1 MTRTA
6 NPAELKI
13 DREFAHDL
21 SLPASGSLE
30 QARADDDLRP
40 SERKSEIA
48 SGRKNDSPPV
58 VEAPPVRAR
67 PLWFRITALKT
78 AIRLAAVCVAPWRVQ
93 PDHRPLVD
101 MLQSA
106 MVGTVDFC
114 IRHAW
119 WVIFFGVTLGVL
131 STGYAA
137 KHFAI
142 TTDINQLI
150 SRDVPWTQRQAAFE
164 SEFPQWGIMAVIE
177 APTPE
182 LASQATTKLMEA
194 LSTRTDVIRAIR
206 RPGGGNFFERSG
218 LLFQSPQQLGRTT
231 KDLTEAA
238 PLLETLA
245 ADPSLRGELDALSF
259 GVMGVQRGKIKL
271 DDLTRPLSLVA
282 DTLSDVFSGR
292 PTSFSFR
299 ALASGAPASAR
310 DLREIVEIDPK
321 LNFRALEPGLT
332 ATDAIKRATQD
343 LNLAERYQAR
353 IRLTGPVPINDDEF
367 GTLTQG
373 AALNAMICIAVV
385 LLILWLALRSPRII
399 LAVLLNLI
407 VGLVATAAFGLLMV
421 GAFNLISVAFAALF
435 IGIGLD
441 FGIQFS
447 VRYRSERHDHEDILK
462 ALKSAAE
469 KSGSPLAL
477 AAAATM
483 IGFFSFLPTDYRGL
497 SELGQIAG
505 CGMLV
510 AFVMSI
516 TLLPA
521 LLRVLHPPGE
531 PHSMGF
537 SFLAPAD
544 RFTQRH
550 RIPILVTTL
559 VAVMALSPLLYFVHF
574 DFNPLNLRNSRV
586 ESVATFLDLRKDPD
600 TGANSIEIS
609 APSLDDANAMAKRL
623 AALPQVRRATTLSS
637 FVPDDENQKLNQ
649 IEQTAGALDATLN
662 PKELDP
668 SPTDKEVVDDLTAT
682 ADSLR
687 KVASGQQGPGAAA
700 ARRAAALFTRLALAD
715 PSMRTKAASTFV
727 PPLQVSLEGL
737 RQALKPERITI
748 GNLPAEVKSDWLT
761 GDGHARVQLLPNGDP
776 NDNNVLKSF
785 ATTVL
790 KVEPSATGAAV
801 SFVESGR
808 TVVRAFVE
816 AGICAL
822 VAIAFLL
829 WIALRRL
836 GDVLLTLVPLLLAG
850 VVTMELSVILG
861 LALNFANIIA
871 LPLLLGVGVAFKIY
885 YIMAWRTG
893 KTGLLASTL
902 TRAVVFSA
910 MTTATGFGS
919 LWLSND
925 PGTSSM
931 GKLMALSL
939 VSTLAA
945 AVLFQP
951 LLMGPP
957 RLHG

>member
-6 NPAELKI
+6 NPTELKI
-13 DREFAHDL
+13 DRKFAHDED
-21 SLPASGSLE
+21 LPVSRFLE
-30 QARADDDLRP
+30 QATQADNPRP
-40 SERKSEIA
+40 SEQKSEIA
-48 SGRKNDSPPV
+48 SVRNMHPLPV
-58 VEAPPVRAR
+58 VEAPAVRAR
-67 PLWFRITALKT
+67 PLWGALTALET
-78 AIRLAAVCVAPWRVQ
+78 ARGRPWPIE

-101 MLQSA
+101 TLKSTI
-106 MVGTVDFC
+106 VRTVEFC

-119 WVIFFGVTLGVL
+119 WVILFGMTLGVL
-131 STGYAA
+131 STAYAA

-150 SRDVPWTQRQAAFE
+150 SHAVPWTQREAAFE
-164 SEFPQWGIMAVIE
+164 SEFPQWGIMAVVE

-182 LASQATTKLMEA
+182 LTSQATTKLMEA
-194 LSTRTDVIRAIR
+194 LSTRADVIRAVR
-206 RPGGGNFFERSG
+206 RPGGGSFFERNG
-218 LLFQSPQQLGRTT
+218 LLFQSSQQLGRMTEG
-231 KDLTEAA
+231 LTEAA
-238 PLLETLA
+238 PILETVA
-245 ADPSLRGELDALSF
+245 ADPSLRGELDALSL
-259 GVMGVQRGKIKL
+259 GVIGVQRGKLKL
-271 DDLTRPLSLVA
+271 DDLTRPLSMVA

-299 ALASGAPASAR
+299 ALASGAPASAH
-310 DLREIVEIDPK
+310 DLRGIIEIDPK
-321 LNFRALEPGLT
+321 LDFRALEPGLA
-332 ATDAIKRATQD
+332 ATDAIKRTAQD
-343 LNLAERYQAR
+343 LNLADRYQAR
-353 IRLTGPVPINDDEF
+353 VRLTGRVPINDDEF
-367 GTLTQG
+367 GTLKQG
-373 AALNAMICIAVV
+373 AALNAVICIAAVF
-385 LLILWLALRSPRII
+385 LILWLALRSPRII
-399 LAVLLNLI
+399 LAVVLNLI
-407 VGLVATAAFGLLMV
+407 VGLAATAAFGLLMV

-447 VRYRSERHDHEDILK
+447 VRYRSERHDHEDILA

-505 CGMLV
+505 CGMLI
-510 AFVMSI
+510 AFAMSI

-531 PHSMGF
+531 SRSMGF

-559 VAVMALSPLLYFVHF
+559 VAVMALSPLLYFVRF

-586 ESVATFLDLRKDPD
+586 ESVATFLDLRKDPE

-609 APSLDDANAMAKRL
+609 APSLDAANAMAKRL
-623 AALPQVRRATTLSS
+623 SALPEVRRAMTLSS
-637 FVPDDENQKLNQ
+637 FVPDDENEKLNQ
-649 IEQTAGALDATLN
+649 IKQTADALDATLN

-668 SPTDKEVVDDLTAT
+668 PPTDKEIVDDLTAT
-682 ADSLR
+682 AESLR
-687 KVASGQQGPGAAA
+687 KVASDQQGLGAAA
-700 ARRAAALFTRLALAD
+700 ARRAAALFTRLAQAD
-715 PSMRTKAASTFV
+715 PSMRAKAAATFV
-727 PPLQVSLEGL
+727 PPLQLSLEGL
-737 RQALKPERITI
+737 REALKPQRIAI
-748 GNLPAEVKSDWLT
+748 GNLPAEVKSDWLAR
-761 GDGHARVQLLPNGDP
+761 GGRARVQLLPNGDP
-776 NDNNVLKSF
+776 NDNNVLKAF
-785 ATTVL
+785 ATAVL

-822 VAIAFLL
+822 VAIAVLL
-829 WIALRRL
+829 WITLRRL

-850 VVTMELSVILG
+850 VVTMEFCVILD

-885 YIMAWRTG
+885 YVMAWRAG
-893 KTGLLASTL
+893 KAGLLASAL

-931 GKLMALSL
+931 GELMALSL

-957 RLHG
+957 RVQG